1 MKFAAAGGLII
12 MACLSVG
19 ALAAPQNNSE
29 DRRKIAQCI
38 DTARMDEGFAGNC
51 IGIVADACIKA
62 VKVNDHAAA
71 VAASKA
77 CAVRELA
84 VWRSRLQ
91 EAVTVINKSSTP
103 KMRSAVAAS
112 QQSFA
117 SSRDQLCPL
126 LRKLDHP
133 PGVSLGED
141 DYCRLQET
149 ARRSLILEW
158 LASAVEEH

>member
-1 MKFAAAGGLII
+1 MKFAAAGGLIV

-19 ALAAPQNNSE
+19 ALAAPQSNSE
-29 DRRKIAQCI
+29 DRRKIAECV
-38 DTARMDEGFAGNC
+38 DKARMDEGFGGNC
-51 IGIVADACIKA
+51 IGLVADACIKA
-62 VKVNDHAAA
+62 VTVNDHAAA
-71 VAASKA
+71 VTQSKA

-84 VWRSRLQ
+84 VWRSRMQ
-91 EAVTVINKSSTP
+91 EAVTVINKSAV

-117 SSRDQLCPL
+117 ASRDQLCPL

-158 LASAVEEH
+158 LASAVSEH

>member
-1 MKFAAAGGLII
+1 MKLAAAGALIV

-29 DRRKIAQCI
+29 DRRKIAECV
-38 DTARMDEGFAGNC
+38 DKARMDEGFGGNC
-51 IGIVADACIKA
+51 IGLVADACIKA
-62 VKVNDHAAA
+62 VTVNDHAAA
-71 VAASKA
+71 VTQSKA

-84 VWRSRLQ
+84 VWRSRMQ
-91 EAVTVINKSSTP
+91 EAVTTINKSAT

-117 SSRDQLCPL
+117 ASRDQLCPL